1 MHPARENPG
10 QRSEAGPKVKGVT
23 IANLGS
29 GNQPLDMVPYAKDGH
44 NYILVANSSH
54 GTMKLKAD
62 NLETY
67 KPIESPT
74 VVDVAGVPFDRI
86 PAIKSVRHLAQ
97 YDASHALVLTS
108 APANLQT
115 VALP

>member
-1 MHPARENPG
+1 VKIPVGDLKPG
-10 QRSEAGPKVKGVT
+10 AKVKGVT
-23 IANLGS
+23 IADLGS
-29 GNQPLDMVPYAKDGH
+29 GNQPLDMVPYVKDGH
-44 NYILVANSSH
+44 NFILVANSSH

-62 NLETY
+62 NLEAY
-67 KPIESPT
+67 KPIDSPT

-97 YDASHALVLTS
+97 FDASHALVLTS
-108 APANLQT
+108 APWNLQT